1 MRKFR
6 ISAGCVGILSLLLPP
21 VAALAQHWTPAF
33 GLSPAQFE
41 LGGQFAKM
49 VPQAALAPVKGTIQF
64 AFTVSV
70 PGKALRIR
78 LSNELSSE
86 PLDIG
91 AASIALLEKDGHT
104 LSSMQP
110 LTFGGR
116 SAVTIAAGAP
126 LVSDRIPMAVTS
138 ASRVVVRLYLPVGV
152 TFKPLGDAGM
162 SVAPGDQTLVSAMT
176 NARGLRGRPLVSD
189 VEVDTPTPMA
199 VIVAFGDSIT
209 DGTVSKLDALHSW
222 PEVIAT
228 RLQSLPP
235 RRRKAVFNAGIGG
248 NRVVSNGW
256 GPAAVARLDRDVLR
270 VAGVSHLVVLEG
282 INDIGMSGSGPFG
295 ANPTITSGDIIAG
308 YQQIIA
314 RAHAQGVKV
323 IGGTLLPFK
332 GAAYYT
338 PEKGQIREEVN
349 RWIRTSRAFDAV
361 VDMDQVMR
369 DPADPLILRAAYDSG
384 DHLHPSEAGYRA
396 MGEAIPLVLFR

>member
-1 MRKFR
+1 MPNRRTSVSFFA
-6 ISAGCVGILSLLLPP
+6 IVSLLFAP
-21 VAALAQHWTPAF
+21 VAAVAQHWTPAF
-33 GLSPAQFE
+33 GLSPAQFVLSGE
-41 LGGQFAKM
+41 FAKRF
-49 VPQAALAPVKGTIQF
+49 PQTAMAPVKGTIQF
-64 AFTVSV
+64 AFAVSV

-86 PLDIG
+86 PLEIG
-91 AASIALLEKDGHT
+91 AASIALVQKDGQN
-104 LSSMQP
+104 LSAMQP

-126 LVSDRIPMAVTS
+126 LVSDPIPLAVTS
-138 ASRVVVRLYLPVGV
+138 ASRVVVRFYLPVGA

-162 SVAPGDQTLVSAMT
+162 SVAPGDQTLVGAMT
-176 NARGLRGRPLVSD
+176 NARSLRGRPLVSD
-189 VEVDTPTPMA
+189 VEVDTPTPMP

-222 PEVIAT
+222 PEVVAT
-228 RLQSLPP
+228 RLQLLPA
-235 RRRKAVFNAGIGG
+235 RHRKAVFNAGIGG

-270 VAGVSHLVVLEG
+270 VAGVSHLIVLEG

-295 ANPTITSGDIIAG
+295 ANPTITSSDIIAG

-314 RAHAQGVKV
+314 RAHARGIKV

-338 PEKGQIREEVN
+338 PAKDQIREEVN

-361 VDMDQVMR
+361 VDMEQVMR

-396 MGEAIPLVLFR
+396 MGAAIPLTLFR